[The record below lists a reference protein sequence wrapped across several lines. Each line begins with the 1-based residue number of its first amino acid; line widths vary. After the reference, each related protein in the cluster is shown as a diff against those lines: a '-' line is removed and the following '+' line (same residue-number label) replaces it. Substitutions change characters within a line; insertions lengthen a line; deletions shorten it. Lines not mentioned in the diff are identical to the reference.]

1 MQVAV
6 DLPNDFVEMQTAN
19 VIEREMRVAY
29 ALALFKDSRVTLSKA
44 AELAGVTVYEFMSVC
59 KQNRIP
65 VIDISKEE
73 LVQEM
78 HSVAYK

>member
-44 AELAGVTVYEFMSVC
+44 AELAGVNVYEFMSVC

>member
-6 DLPNDFVEMQTAN
+6 DLPNDFVEMQTAS

-73 LVQEM
+73 LLQEL
-78 HSVAYK
+78 HAVGYK

>member
-73 LVQEM
+73 LLQEL
-78 HSVAYK
+78 HAVGYK